1 MSSTCPTWTLKSLM
15 PLISAFLTPVYLLDI
30 LFSFLKRG
38 VCSRGSG
45 FTTAVSAT
53 MSGETGTS
61 AVSVKSLRS
70 CATGASGSDG

>member
-1 MSSTCPTWTLKSLM
+1 MSSTCPTLCPGWILKSSM
-15 PLISAFLTPVYLLDI
+15 PLISAFLTPVYLLEI

-53 MSGETGTS
+53 MSGE
-61 AVSVKSLRS
+61 ADRRKNKLKWEPQL
-70 CATGASGSDG
+70 